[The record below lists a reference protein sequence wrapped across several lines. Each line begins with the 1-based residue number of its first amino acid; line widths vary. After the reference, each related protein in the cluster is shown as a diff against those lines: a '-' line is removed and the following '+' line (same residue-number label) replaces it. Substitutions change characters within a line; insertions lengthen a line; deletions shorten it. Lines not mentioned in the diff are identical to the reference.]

1 MRRRVSR
8 SDLDERSPHVWHRA
22 QQLQVDGLIG
32 EGGGCVREGRLDA
45 LVPVQGRLS
54 TATVPVSKVATCF
67 PGMFVVS
74 PQRPAPGQAVVD
86 VRRHAAVAMVEQ
98 SAAVVCLGRDGAG
111 ALPPPVHGLVPSAG
125 VAMSVCTRSATASA
139 GLGSIAAEASL
150 W

>member
-1 MRRRVSR
+1 MFFLVLVSLAYSLSVAVGLVRFYRRFS
-8 SDLDERSPHVWHRA
+8 EF
-22 QQLQVDGLIG
+22 I
-32 EGGGCVREGRLDA
+32 
-45 LVPVQGRLS
+45 
-54 TATVPVSKVATCF
+54 TVTPVSKVATCF

-98 SAAVVCLGRDGAG
+98 CAAVVCLGRDGAG